1 MSLRSIAR
9 EACVDPALINYHFG
23 SKRALFG
30 AALQLAINPAV
41 VVAQVV
47 DAPLD
52 VLPERM
58 IRTLLAV
65 WDEPHQRAP
74 LVGLLQQGIADPET
88 ARLFREVVEREILGR
103 IAERL
108 GGPDATRRASGVASQ
123 LGGLIFLRYV
133 LRVEPIAS
141 MSTDEVVAATLPG
154 VTAAMRLGT
163 HRGG

>member
-1 MSLRSIAR
+1 M
-9 EACVDPALINYHFG
+9 
-23 SKRALFG
+23 
-30 AALQLAINPAV
+30 
-41 VVAQVV
+41 V
-47 DAPLD
+47 DAPLG

-108 GGPDATRRASGVASQ
+108 GGPDATRRASGVATQ

-133 LRVEPIAS
+133 LRMEPIAS
-141 MSTDEVVAATLPG
+141 MSADEVVAATLPG
-154 VTAAMRLGT
+154 VSAALRPSVRSRGRGSPAT
-163 HRGG
+163 HR